1 MSWMNT
7 IAVDKLMDET
17 RRLATLYRQTTGQT
31 LPISAE
37 LARFDAA
44 KYLHLQ
50 TLPIPAKGIDFV
62 GTLGPIQ
69 DKNIQ
74 VKSRVIFNEKN
85 TRYRLGQL
93 NMDLP
98 WDVIILVLYTE
109 MYQPYAIHAA
119 TKEVLLENH
128 TARGLISLPKFK
140 AIGHLLWTEDS
151 GIEWDEIWTNQSK
164 SAYP

>member
-1 MSWMNT
+1 MNT

-17 RRLATLYRQTTGQT
+17 RRLASLYRQTTGQT

-44 KYLHLQ
+44 KHLNLQ
-50 TLPIPAKGIDFV
+50 ALSIPSKGIDFV

-85 TRYRLGQL
+85 SNYRLGQL
-93 NMDLP
+93 NMELA
-98 WDVIILVLYTE
+98 WDIIILVLYTE
-109 MYQPYAIHAA
+109 LYQPYAMHGASKDTI
-119 TKEVLLENH
+119 LENH
-128 TARGLISLPKFK
+128 TTRGLISLSKFK
-140 AIGHLLWTEDS
+140 AISQLLWTQES
-151 GIEWDEIWTNQSK
+151 GVEWDEIWMRWWR
-164 SAYP
+164 